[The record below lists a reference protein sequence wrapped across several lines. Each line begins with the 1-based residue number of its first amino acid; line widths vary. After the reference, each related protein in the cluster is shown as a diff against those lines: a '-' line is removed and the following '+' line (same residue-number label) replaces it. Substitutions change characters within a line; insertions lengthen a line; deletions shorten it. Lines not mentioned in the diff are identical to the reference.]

1 MNKIGIKKKLD
12 NLGRLC
18 IPKFMRELF
27 ELTGEVELVVTEDG
41 ILLKKSRMYK
51 RKTSKKETN
60 LRISNKLETSRLL
73 GQLNLKNYL

>member
-41 ILLKKSRMYK
+41 IVLKKAEFIK
-51 RKTSKKETN
+51 EKQAKKKQT
-60 LRISNKLETSRLL
+60 
-73 GQLNLKNYL
+73 